1 MLFLNSVGSSSN
13 YSVIFMWVA
22 ILAVFY
28 FMIIRPQQ
36 KKQKQ
41 QVKFLSNLSKGD
53 QVLTNSGI
61 IGKISKIE
69 DQIVTLQ
76 VDTKTFLK
84 ITKSSIS
91 SEMTEDLSKNDTNTE
106 SSNS

>member
-1 MLFLNSVGSSSN
+1 MLFLNSAGSTSN

-41 QVKFLSNLSKGD
+41 QVKFLSNLTKGD
-53 QVLTNSGI
+53 QVITNSGI

-76 VDTKTFLK
+76 VDTKTFIK
-84 ITKSSIS
+84 ITKGSIS
-91 SEMTEDLSKNDTNTE
+91 SEMTEDLSKNDMNIE

>member
-13 YSVIFMWVA
+13 YSVILLWVS
-22 ILAVFY
+22 ILGVFY

-53 QVLTNSGI
+53 QVITNSGI
-61 IGKISKIE
+61 IGKISKID

-76 VDTKTFLK
+76 VDTKTFLR

-91 SEMTEDLSKNDTNTE
+91 SEMTEDISKNELNIDN
-106 SSNS
+106 SN